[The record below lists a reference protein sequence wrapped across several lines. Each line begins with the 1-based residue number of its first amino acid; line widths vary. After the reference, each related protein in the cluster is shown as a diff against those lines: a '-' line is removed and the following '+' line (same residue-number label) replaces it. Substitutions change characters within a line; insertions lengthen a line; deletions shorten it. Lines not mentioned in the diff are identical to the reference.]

1 MRPLSKVSL
10 SRVRRLLPFLAGFR
24 SKLAII
30 FLLSFSNTILGLLQP
45 IFTKILIDDVLLPRN
60 FRLLWILSGIMIAVT
75 LVSYVL
81 GAFNRY
87 YYTNVDGA
95 SALQPA
101 TASVRAPAG
110 VADAL
115 SRPGQGRRPTFAAQ

>member
-1 MRPLSKVSL
+1 MRALSKVSL

-60 FRLLWILSGIMIAVT
+60 LRLLWILSGIMIAVT
-75 LVSYVL
+75 I
-81 GAFNRY
+81 GE
-87 YYTNVDGA
+87 
-95 SALQPA
+95 
-101 TASVRAPAG
+101 
-110 VADAL
+110 
-115 SRPGQGRRPTFAAQ
+115 